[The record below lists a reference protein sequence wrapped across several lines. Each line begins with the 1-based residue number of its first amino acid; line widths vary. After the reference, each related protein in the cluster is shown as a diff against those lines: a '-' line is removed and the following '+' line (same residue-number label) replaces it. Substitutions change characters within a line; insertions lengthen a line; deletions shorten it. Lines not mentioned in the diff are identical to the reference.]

1 MARIILADD
10 GIVFDGRTPEQGP
23 LGGAESSVIQLV
35 ETLAARGHD
44 VSVYN
49 KCAAPLE
56 YRGVKWRP
64 LAEGVPD
71 SADLYIAN
79 RGDKLLALCPNAKKT
94 VFWTHNP
101 CRYMLKARYLWPFW
115 KRRPVIVFI
124 GVYHATTLPDWVP
137 EGGRRIIPYGLPD
150 LFCEAAPA
158 DQVPGP
164 RAIFTSNP
172 LRGLDWL
179 LDVWC
184 QQIEPEV
191 PGAEL
196 HIFSGAQTY
205 GAAGARK
212 GDAMSAV
219 LDRAAGLADQGV
231 RLRQPVDKAK
241 LIEEIRLARVMLYKG
256 DINETFCLAIAEA
269 QAMGVPAV
277 VQPIGSMVERVVDG
291 ETGFIRGDAE
301 GFALAARQLLT
312 DDGLWQT
319 QHDRALL
326 IQRGWRWPDAAA
338 AFEGLME
345 HG

>member
-1 MARIILADD
+1 MARVILADD

-49 KCAAPLE
+49 KCAAPLD

-79 RGDKLLALCPNAKKT
+79 RGDKLLTLCPNAKKT

-101 CRYMLKARYLWPFW
+101 CRYMLKVRYLWPFW

-124 GVYHATTLPDWVP
+124 GAYHATTLPDWVP
-137 EGGRRIIPYGLPD
+137 EGGRKTIPYGLPD
-150 LFCEAAPA
+150 LFCEATPA

-184 QQIEPEV
+184 QQIEPAV

-196 HIFSGAQTY
+196 HIFSGAQTM
-205 GAAGARK
+205 ALPAPAR
-212 GDAMSAV
+212 ATRWRRFWTRR
-219 LDRAAGLADQGV
+219 RAW
-231 RLRQPVDKAK
+231 R
-241 LIEEIRLARVMLYKG
+241 
-256 DINETFCLAIAEA
+256 
-269 QAMGVPAV
+269 
-277 VQPIGSMVERVVDG
+277 
-291 ETGFIRGDAE
+291 IRGS
-301 GFALAARQLLT
+301 GCVSRST
-312 DDGLWQT
+312 K
-319 QHDRALL
+319 
-326 IQRGWRWPDAAA
+326 PS
-338 AFEGLME
+338 
-345 HG
+345 

>member
-1 MARIILADD
+1 MARVILADD

-49 KCAAPLE
+49 KCAAPLD

-101 CRYMLKARYLWPFW
+101 CRYMLKVRYLWPFW

-124 GVYHATTLPDWVP
+124 GAYHATTLPDWVP
-137 EGGRRIIPYGLPD
+137 EGGRRTIPYGLPD

-219 LDRAAGLADQGV
+219 LDKAASLTDQGV
-231 RLRQPVDKAK
+231 RLRQPVGKAK

-312 DDGLWQT
+312 DDGLWQR

-326 IQRGWRWPDAAA
+326 IQRAWRWPDAAA

-345 HG
+345 N

>member
-35 ETLAARGHD
+35 EALAARGHD

-49 KCAAPLE
+49 KCSSPLD

-64 LAEGVPD
+64 LADGVPD

-79 RGDKLLALCPNAKKT
+79 RGDQLLALCPDAKRT

-101 CRYMLKARYLWPFW
+101 CRYMLKARYLWRFW

-124 GVYHATTLPDWVP
+124 GAYHATTLPEWVP
-137 EGGRRIIPYGLPD
+137 EGGRRTIPYGLPD

-184 QQIEPEV
+184 EQIEPEV

-219 LDRAAGLADQGV
+219 LDKAAGLADQGV
-231 RLRQPVDKAK
+231 RLRQPLNKAK
-241 LIEEIRLARVMLYKG
+241 LVEEIRLARVMLYKG

-277 VQPIGSMVERVVDG
+277 VQPIGSMVERVIDG
-291 ETGFIRGDAE
+291 RTGFIRDDAA
-301 GFALAARQLLT
+301 GFALAARRLLT
-312 DDGLWQT
+312 DDKVWQT
-319 QHDRALL
+319 QHDCALL
-326 IQRGWRWPDAAA
+326 SQRAWRWPDAA
-338 AFEGLME
+338 
-345 HG
+345 

>member
-1 MARIILADD
+1 MARVILADD

-35 ETLAARGHD
+35 ETLVARGHD

-49 KCAAPLE
+49 KCAAPLD

-79 RGDKLLALCPNAKKT
+79 RGDKLLALCPDAKKT

-101 CRYMLKARYLWPFW
+101 CRYMLKARYLWRLW
-115 KRRPVIVFI
+115 QCRPVIVFI
-124 GVYHATTLPDWVP
+124 GTYHATTLPDWVP
-137 EGGRRIIPYGLPD
+137 EGGRKIIPYGLPD
-150 LFCEAAPA
+150 LFCEATPA

-184 QQIEPEV
+184 QQIEPAV

-212 GDAMSAV
+212 GDAMATV
-219 LDRAAGLADQGV
+219 LDKAAGLADQGV

-256 DINETFCLAIAEA
+256 DINETFCLAVAEA

-277 VQPIGSMVERVVDG
+277 VQPVGSMVERVVDG
-291 ETGFIRGDAE
+291 KTGFIRGDAA

-312 DDGLWQT
+312 DDELWQT
-319 QHDRALL
+319 QHDHALL
-326 IQRGWRWPDAAA
+326 TQRTLRWPDAAA

-345 HG
+345 D